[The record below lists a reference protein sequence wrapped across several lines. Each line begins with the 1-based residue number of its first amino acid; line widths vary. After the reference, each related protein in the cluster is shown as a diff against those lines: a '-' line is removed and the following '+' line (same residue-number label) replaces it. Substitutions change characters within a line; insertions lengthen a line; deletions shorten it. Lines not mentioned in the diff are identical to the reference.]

1 MFDRLYP
8 LIEPSMREGVRSRV
22 LEAPGAMATIVPSG
36 LGIDAPLL
44 GAAEL
49 ALTGVIDHPNRDR
62 RANAERTVDESETH
76 DMTRSGR

>member
-1 MFDRLYP
+1 
-8 LIEPSMREGVRSRV
+8 V

-49 ALTGVIDHPNRDR
+49 ALSGVIDHPNR
-62 RANAERTVDESETH
+62 AIVGSKAERTIDESETH
-76 DMTRSGR
+76 DKTRSGR